1 MSVTNSKNKAA
12 KPSTSTRQ
20 LVPLDK
26 RTVAGRFF
34 NRMQRDIEADLG
46 GRRQLSR
53 IQQELIGAFC
63 GASTALRYL
72 NHELLLGESAELD
85 LRRLRHARFDN
96 ARG

>member
-1 MSVTNSKNKAA
+1 MLEGPGVCGSVTNSKNKAA

-26 RTVAGRFF
+26 RTVAGRLF

-53 IQQELIGAFC
+53 IEQELIGAFLWC
-63 GASTALRYL
+63 FDRAALP
-72 NHELLLGESAELD
+72 
-85 LRRLRHARFDN
+85 
-96 ARG
+96 